1 VLVMNGDLLTNLRFS
16 ELVAA
21 HAAAGAAA
29 SIAVQRADVQMEFG
43 VLDLGEEIGQ
53 SRRILNYREKPVLEA
68 TVSMGVYV
76 FEPRALELIEPGVR
90 LDLPQLVLRLLERD
104 ESVAGYP
111 FEGFWLDIGRH
122 SDYQK
127 ALEDFERMKDALF
140 APVEALQ

>member
-1 VLVMNGDLLTNLRFS
+1 MNGDLLTNLRFTD
-16 ELVAA
+16 LVAS
-21 HAAAGAAA
+21 HAASGAAA

-43 VLDLGEEIGQ
+43 VMDLGEPIGE
-53 SRRILNYREKPVLEA
+53 SRQILNYREKPVLEA

-76 FEPRALELIEPGVR
+76 FEPRAIELIEPGVR
-90 LDLPQLVLRLLERD
+90 LDLPQLILRLLER
-104 ESVAGYP
+104 EETVAGYP

-127 ALEDFERMKDALF
+127 ALEDFERMKDTLF